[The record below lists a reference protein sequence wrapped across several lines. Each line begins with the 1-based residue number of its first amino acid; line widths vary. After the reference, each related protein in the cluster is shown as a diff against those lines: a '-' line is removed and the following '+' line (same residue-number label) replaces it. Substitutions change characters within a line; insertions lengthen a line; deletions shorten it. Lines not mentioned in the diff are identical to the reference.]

1 MQYSIT
7 SNHTSGISVS
17 TSHVRKSER
26 SFNLLTKFFDWCTA
40 QEHNRFLW
48 MAVSYFALIGLALP
62 ATAYA
67 IIFFGSNN
75 FVFWI
80 IALVMNVPVLVLNLA
95 ALPTKITVSALI
107 FAWAADAILIL
118 YCVALFALQ

>member
-1 MQYSIT
+1 MQYSLT
-7 SNHTSGISVS
+7 GNHVPNISIS
-17 TSHVRKSER
+17 ATRSQKNER
-26 SFNLLTKFFDWCTA
+26 SLNLFKMFFEWCAA

-62 ATAYA
+62 ATAYS
-67 IIFFGSNN
+67 IIFFGGNN
-75 FVFWI
+75 FVFWM

-95 ALPTKITVSALI
+95 ALPTKITLSALI

-118 YCVALFALQ
+118 YCAALFLL

>member
-7 SNHTSGISVS
+7 SNHASGISVS
-17 TSHVRKSER
+17 TSHIHKNER
-26 SFNLLTKFFDWCTA
+26 SFNLLTKFFEWCAT

-67 IIFFGSNN
+67 IIFFGGNN

-80 IALVMNVPVLVLNLA
+80 TALAMNVPVLVLNLA
-95 ALPTKITVSALI
+95 ALPTKITLSALI

-118 YCVALFALQ
+118 YCITLFVL